1 MFEYNYEYDQYL
13 TFFSILMIFRYFLDQ
28 LVQETID
35 TVGASVLDRYGTL
48 PIMLQALLEL
58 SATIS
63 DRYVKSV
70 FVIHVGG
77 TRCVT

>member
-1 MFEYNYEYDQYL
+1 MINTNL
-13 TFFSILMIFRYFLDQ
+13 FSILLIFRYFLDQ

-70 FVIHVGG
+70 
-77 TRCVT
+77 